1 MKAFLKF
8 DASIWFILTVVA
20 SASRSVKRSGAK
32 YSLLCGKL
40 YSVLPTPMDIRS
52 GARISNVVSRRSCP
66 LPSQRSGLSANTNVT
81 GLIC

>member
-52 GARISNVVSRRSCP
+52 GASLNGSWSTLELQTIDFTW
-66 LPSQRSGLSANTNVT
+66 PSLNHRTTL
-81 GLIC
+81 C